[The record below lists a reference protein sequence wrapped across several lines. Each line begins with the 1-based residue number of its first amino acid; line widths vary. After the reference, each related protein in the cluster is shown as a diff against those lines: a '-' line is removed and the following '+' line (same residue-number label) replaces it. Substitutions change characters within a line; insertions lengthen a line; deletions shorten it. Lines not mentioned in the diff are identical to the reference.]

1 MTNVLQN
8 SKTYKHSY
16 ISMSLFSLIV
26 YLVRFNTKE
35 DMLPLIMK
43 TEKDCK

>member
-35 DMLPLIMK
+35 DDITINNEDRK
-43 TEKDCK
+43 GF